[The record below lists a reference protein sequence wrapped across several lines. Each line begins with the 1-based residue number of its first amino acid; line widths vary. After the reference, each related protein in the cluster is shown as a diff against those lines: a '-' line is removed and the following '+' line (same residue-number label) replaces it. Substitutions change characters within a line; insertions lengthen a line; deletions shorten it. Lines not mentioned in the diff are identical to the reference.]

1 MGDVRA
7 VATGGY
13 LTASGGGDVRA
24 VATAGY
30 LVTKGGARMLAFQNL
45 LTEGGT
51 ADPGMTGGMRT

>member
-24 VATAGY
+24 IATAGY
-30 LVTKGGARMLAFQNL
+30 LVTKGGARLFTELRHRMFQ
-45 LTEGGT
+45 G
-51 ADPGMTGGMRT
+51 PGLHGRH